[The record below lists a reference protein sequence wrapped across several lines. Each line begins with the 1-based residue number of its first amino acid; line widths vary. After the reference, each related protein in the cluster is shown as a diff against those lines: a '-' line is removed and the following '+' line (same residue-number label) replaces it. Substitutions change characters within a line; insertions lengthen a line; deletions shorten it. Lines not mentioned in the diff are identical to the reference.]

1 MAKNVYGIPADLNAT
16 YADMEIAIQSK
27 DGVGA
32 KPLPI
37 KVILTYVG
45 SIMLCFY
52 ICSQTIVKY
61 GELWQIV
68 LFVVL
73 WIALTLVLAKYDG
86 TKRMQIQLIPTLLN
100 YIPKANRYIITRTS
114 SSANAFYRIAGIKN
128 IDETSGL
135 VSWEDGTYGYW
146 YRVVGSA
153 SVLLFD
159 EDRNAIL
166 NRVDMFYRKMNTDA
180 ECVFLTAKES
190 QKVYRQIANLKRRY
204 DALNVD
210 DAELKACAE
219 EQFTILKHYVGGSF
233 KSIHQYLVIKADNKE
248 ALIQTKNVVQS
259 EVENSTLMIKQCI
272 PMYKEDID
280 SVLHTIYSG
289 KV

>member
-73 WIALTLVLAKYDG
+73 WFAMDLPTYEKEPKWWLKCTFFYYCAHDMILESVEKLILIVGGRSITMALVDFILAPVITFGILFVGAWIVRKYMPPVW
-86 TKRMQIQLIPTLLN
+86 KLLN
-100 YIPKANRYIITRTS
+100 
-114 SSANAFYRIAGIKN
+114 
-128 IDETSGL
+128 
-135 VSWEDGTYGYW
+135 
-146 YRVVGSA
+146 
-153 SVLLFD
+153 
-159 EDRNAIL
+159 
-166 NRVDMFYRKMNTDA
+166 
-180 ECVFLTAKES
+180 
-190 QKVYRQIANLKRRY
+190 
-204 DALNVD
+204 
-210 DAELKACAE
+210 
-219 EQFTILKHYVGGSF
+219 GGR
-233 KSIHQYLVIKADNKE
+233 
-248 ALIQTKNVVQS
+248 
-259 EVENSTLMIKQCI
+259 
-272 PMYKEDID
+272 
-280 SVLHTIYSG
+280 
-289 KV
+289 